1 MVGYRLDPTP
11 VGGSVLGIEFFGG
24 RELDLIKEFVHGL
37 VVGLPIEQIPISEG
51 AKTVARTLSHGNR
64 VSAHRRSSPRLF
76 ILPDGS
82 GCVMAVTLWATN
94 RGHNYY
100 SSLWERL
107 TNINVSLDPTFPA
120 SIPELRAPVRPTQPC
135 ARRKIAKCAFL
146 KQTLR
151 HTSNARCVMTST
163 KTHSDLDMYRS
174 RLRRLRRALD
184 FETVFITAFL
194 SLVVF
199 VGPAA
204 AQASGP
210 TGGSG
215 GAVTGWETILT
226 NLYDVVYTTLQ
237 YAGLT
242 VLVIGLIVW
251 LTARQNSQRSETGM
265 KLTMGGGAMVVAY
278 FGLGAIVSLLEFI
291 AG

>member
-1 MVGYRLDPTP
+1 
-11 VGGSVLGIEFFGG
+11 
-24 RELDLIKEFVHGL
+24 
-37 VVGLPIEQIPISEG
+37 
-51 AKTVARTLSHGNR
+51 
-64 VSAHRRSSPRLF
+64 
-76 ILPDGS
+76 
-82 GCVMAVTLWATN
+82 
-94 RGHNYY
+94 
-100 SSLWERL
+100 
-107 TNINVSLDPTFPA
+107 
-120 SIPELRAPVRPTQPC
+120 
-135 ARRKIAKCAFL
+135 
-146 KQTLR
+146 
-151 HTSNARCVMTST
+151 MTST
-163 KTHSDLDMYRS
+163 KTHSDLDMYRR